1 MGKIHVSAAPV
12 LKTARY
18 SDFKGVDFSQD
29 ASLVSSKRSPSAIN
43 LISDNGGNPVKR
55 LGWRKLFDL
64 ETPVHNIWRGEVN
77 GATRTVAHAGT
88 KIYLLDETYGTSSV
102 LRSNVTNAKGT
113 GFFFRT
119 QDISKLYILT
129 GGEYLVYDGTNVKN
143 VSDDAY
149 IPTILISKNPAGG
162 GTTYESINLIQPK
175 RTESFLGNGTDMVY
189 YLASTGISAVNEVK
203 VRTASG
209 WSTLTVG
216 TDYSVDLTNGKVTF
230 TAAHSPVVTGQDN
243 ILITYSK
250 EIAGYAAR
258 IASCTIHALY
268 GYNAINRVFLSGNP
282 EYKSQ
287 DWYSEAYD
295 PTYFPD
301 VNYAVIGTGDTAI
314 MGYLKTGKYLTI
326 IKEGNNQDSTIFMRT
341 GETVNNAIVF
351 PAIPSIAG
359 VGAVSKGCFATLGD
373 EPMFLSRRGVYG
385 VIPTILS
392 SNYVARDRSFY
403 VDKKLTAERNL
414 EAAVATEWD
423 GYYILSVNSR
433 CYILDGRHKSSDAL
447 GNSDYLYEC
456 YYWENV
462 PAACFMTDGAHL
474 YFGTSDGR
482 VCKFNSDAYGIEK
495 YSDGATFEKIDG
507 ELRYQSGGSPVI
519 AEWSTPNDDDGG
531 VQYFKTLNKKGC
543 LAVLSPF
550 PRSSCKCY
558 FIVDGNPRELI
569 KTGDFD
575 IFDWKDVEFERFTF
589 STNESPQEIY
599 FNKKKKKYKRIQI
612 VIRNDEINEGFGIHE
627 IIKTFSIGNFSK
639 NKLGG

>member
-64 ETPVHNIWRGEVN
+64 EAPVHNIWRGEVN
-77 GATRTVAHAGT
+77 GTTRTVAHAGT

-129 GGEYLVYDGTNVKN
+129 GGEYLVYDGSTVKR
-143 VSDDAY
+143 VSEEAY
-149 IPTILISKNPAGG
+149 IPTILISKNPTGG

-175 RTESFLGNGTDMVY
+175 RTESFLGNSTDTAY
-189 YLASTGISAVNEVK
+189 YLASTNVTAVNEVK

-209 WSTLTVG
+209 WSTLTAG

-230 TAAHSPVVTGQDN
+230 TAAHSPVLPGQDN

-250 EIAGYAAR
+250 EITGYAAR
-258 IASCTIHALY
+258 IEKCTIHALY
-268 GYNAINRVFLSGNP
+268 GYNAINRVFLSGNTD
-282 EYKSQ
+282 YKPQ

-326 IKEGNNQDSTIFMRT
+326 IKEDNNQDSTIFMRT
-341 GETVNNAIVF
+341 GELLNSSIVF

-359 VGAVSKGCFATLGD
+359 VGAVAKGCFATLGD

-385 VIPTILS
+385 VIPTVLT

-403 VDKKLTAERNL
+403 VDKKLTEEANL
-414 EAAVATEWD
+414 KDAVATEWE

-433 CYILDGRHKSSDAL
+433 CYVLDGRHKSSDQL

-462 PAACFMTDGAHL
+462 PAACFMADGEKL

-482 VCKFNSDAYGIEK
+482 VCKFNTDAYGVEK
-495 YSDGATFEKIDG
+495 YSDDATFEIRNGD
-507 ELRYQSGGSPVI
+507 LRYKTGGVAI
-519 AEWSTPNDDDGG
+519 VAEWSTPNDDDGG
-531 VQYFKTLNKKGC
+531 VQYYKTLNKKGC
-543 LAVLSPF
+543 LAVLSPYS
-550 PRSSCKCY
+550 RSSCKCY
-558 FIVDGNPRELI
+558 FIADGDPRQFV
-569 KTGDFD
+569 KSDTFD
-575 IFDWKDVEFERFTF
+575 IFDWLDIEFERFTF
-589 STNESPQEIY
+589 NSNESPQEIY
-599 FNKKKKKYKRIQI
+599 FNKKRKKYKRIQI
-612 VIRNDEINEGFGIHE
+612 VIRNDSINEGFGIHE

-639 NKLGG
+639 DRR